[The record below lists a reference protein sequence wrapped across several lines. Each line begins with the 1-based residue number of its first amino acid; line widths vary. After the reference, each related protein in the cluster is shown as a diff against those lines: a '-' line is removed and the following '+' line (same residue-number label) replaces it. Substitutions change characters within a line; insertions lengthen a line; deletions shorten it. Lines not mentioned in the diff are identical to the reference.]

1 MSLGAAKPD
10 RCAVLSL
17 RVELGDKSDVQALRL
32 LTDLLSR
39 LQEADIALEQI
50 EFEDNI
56 EPDED

>member
-1 MSLGAAKPD
+1 MSQATKVD

-17 RVELGDKSDVQALRL
+17 RIEIGDKSDVQALRL
-32 LTDLLSR
+32 ITDLLSR

-56 EPDED
+56 DADDES